1 MDDLLQLPRMWNKH
15 TLQTEAVA
23 HYSVHCIRQSNI
35 LIGGAWWGG
44 GGSSILETEM

>member
-1 MDDLLQLPRMWNKH
+1 MDDLLHLPRMRNKL

-35 LIGGAWWGG
+35 LIGGAWGG
-44 GGSSILETEM
+44 GGSSILETEI

>member
-1 MDDLLQLPRMWNKH
+1 MDDLFQLPRMRNKH
-15 TLQTEAVA
+15 TLQTEAVF

-35 LIGGAWWGG
+35 LIGEPGG